1 VRRGARQV
9 PLASV
14 RPMRRVLVLLALLGA
29 CAFDGSGTRAGLDDD
44 GAELGADAGRAG
56 PSADPDP
63 VRTPPPDAG
72 LLDDDEDDVGVPDAA
87 PPDAPADDD
96 DEEACGGFGQACC
109 EQGPPCEALLGCLGG
124 TCL

>member
-1 VRRGARQV
+1 MHRA
-9 PLASV
+9 
-14 RPMRRVLVLLALLGA
+14 LVLLALVGA

-44 GAELGADAGRAG
+44 EIEADAGRSG

-72 LLDDDEDDVGVPDAA
+72 PLDDDEGDDVGLPDAA
-87 PPDAPADDD
+87 PPDAPTDDDDD
-96 DEEACGGFGQACC
+96 DEPCGGFGQACC
-109 EQGPPCEALLGCLGG
+109 EQGQACGPLMGCLGG